1 MRVVSPGTR
10 ALVVDMGRPGLR
22 HMGVPLSGAA
32 DRHSF
37 QIANWLVGNAP
48 GAGALECTLGG
59 LRVEMARAAVVAVCG
74 AETGLRI
81 DGRDAPLWT
90 AHRVGAGATVSLGA
104 TAHGVRSY
112 LAVSGGVEGERHFG
126 SLSTYPLAGLGANGG
141 RALVPGDA
149 LEVGEASGASREL
162 PASLRPRLSNHVTL
176 RARSLGE
183 WERLSPESKR
193 RLFVAP
199 WRAGG
204 ATSRMGARLDSVSDG
219 GKLELS
225 DDRPL
230 VSSPLLPGTL
240 QIPPDGRPILSLV
253 DGHCTGGYARA
264 IQVIASDMWVAGQVG
279 PGTTVSFH
287 RAFEADPPA
296 ILAARM
302 ATWGSVI
309 EGYAV

>member
-1 MRVVSPGTR
+1 MKIVSPGTR
-10 ALVVDMGRPGLR
+10 SLVVDLGRPGHR
-22 HMGVPLSGAA
+22 HRGVPLSGAA
-32 DRHSF
+32 DRHSY

-48 GAGALECTLGG
+48 GAGAIECTLGG
-59 LRVEMARAAVVAVCG
+59 LQVEMEHAATVAVCG
-74 AETGLRI
+74 AEVALRV
-81 DGRDAPLWT
+81 DGREAPLWT
-90 AHRVGAGATVSLGA
+90 PIAVEAGVTVSLGGVSR
-104 TAHGVRSY
+104 GVRNY

-141 RALVPGDA
+141 RALAPGDG
-149 LEVGEASGASREL
+149 LEIGEAVGPPREL

-183 WERLSPESKR
+183 WERLSPEAKR

-199 WRAGG
+199 WTAGG
-204 ATSRMGARLDSVSDG
+204 ATSRMGARLDG
-219 GKLELS
+219 GKLALT

-240 QIPPDGRPILSLV
+240 QVPPDGRPILSLV

-264 IQVIASDMWVAGQVG
+264 IQVVASDMWVAGQVG

-309 EGYAV
+309 EGYAL